1 MPSFFC
7 FLVNSEQMF
16 KWNDFFCI
24 RDDMQTLK
32 INTNVATSVIDI
44 WTFILND
51 GEKYRSDESPLRLF
65 CTIGSVV
72 THPNYV
78 SLNYM
83 FLHNIYLV
91 SYPKITSI
99 YLLASKFSRSSQT
112 CHHISNFC
120 Y

>member
-72 THPNYV
+72 THRNYV
-78 SLNYM
+78 SLNDM

-91 SYPKITSI
+91 SYPEITSI
-99 YLLASKFSRSSQT
+99 CLLASNFSRSCQSFQI
-112 CHHISNFC
+112 ISIIC
-120 Y
+120 